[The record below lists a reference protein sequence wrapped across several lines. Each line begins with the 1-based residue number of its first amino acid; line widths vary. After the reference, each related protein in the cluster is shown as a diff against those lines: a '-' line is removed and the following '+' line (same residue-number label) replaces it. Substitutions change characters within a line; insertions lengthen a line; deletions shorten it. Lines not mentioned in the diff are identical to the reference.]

1 MYSKLA
7 ERDLLRKKVIIMNP
21 QIQSEKELDITNNTD
36 LTITETDELLQ
47 SGFTSDEVVSLI
59 WLRNWYQTG
68 GSDRIEVVRY
78 LEFLKLL
85 VVSGRM
91 EL

>member
-1 MYSKLA
+1 
-7 ERDLLRKKVIIMNP
+7 MNP

-36 LTITETDELLQ
+36 ITITETDALLEN
-47 SGFTSDEVVSLI
+47 GFTSDEVVSLI

-68 GSDRIEVVRY
+68 GSDRVEVMRY

-85 VVSGRM
+85 VLTGKM

>member
-1 MYSKLA
+1 
-7 ERDLLRKKVIIMNP
+7 MNP

-36 LTITETDELLQ
+36 ITLTETDALLEN
-47 SGFTSDEVVSLI
+47 GFTSDEVVSLI

-68 GSDRIEVVRY
+68 GSDRVEVVRY

-85 VVSGRM
+85 VLSGKM

>member
-1 MYSKLA
+1 
-7 ERDLLRKKVIIMNP
+7 MNP
-21 QIQSEKELDITNNTD
+21 QIQSEKALDITKNTD
-36 LTITETDELLQ
+36 ITITETDELTEI
-47 SGFTSDEVVSLI
+47 GFTSDEIVSLI

-68 GSDRIEVVRY
+68 GSDRIEVVRH
-78 LEFLKLL
+78 LEFIKLL

>member
-1 MYSKLA
+1 
-7 ERDLLRKKVIIMNP
+7 MNP

-36 LTITETDELLQ
+36 ITITETDKLLQ

-59 WLRNWYQTG
+59 WLRNWYETG
-68 GSDRIEVVRY
+68 GSDRIEVVRH

>member
-1 MYSKLA
+1 
-7 ERDLLRKKVIIMNP
+7 MNP
-21 QIQSEKELDITNNTD
+21 QIQSEKELTITNNTD
-36 LTITETDELLQ
+36 ITITETDTLNE
-47 SGFTSDEVVSLI
+47 SGFTSDEIVSLI

-68 GSDRIEVVRY
+68 GSDRAEVMRH

-85 VVSGRM
+85 VVSGKM

>member
-1 MYSKLA
+1 
-7 ERDLLRKKVIIMNP
+7 MNP
-21 QIQSEKELDITNNTD
+21 QIQSEKALDITKTVD
-36 LTITETDELLQ
+36 ITITETEALLQ
-47 SGFTSDEVVSLI
+47 NGFTSDEIVSLM

-68 GSDRIEVVRY
+68 GSDRNEVVRY

>member
-1 MYSKLA
+1 
-7 ERDLLRKKVIIMNP
+7 MNP
-21 QIQSEKELDITNNTD
+21 QIQSEKELDITNNTNI
-36 LTITETDELLQ
+36 TITETEKLLQ

-59 WLRNWYQTG
+59 WLRNWYETG

>member
-1 MYSKLA
+1 
-7 ERDLLRKKVIIMNP
+7 MNP
-21 QIQSEKELDITNNTD
+21 QIQSEKELTITNNTAIA
-36 LTITETDELLQ
+36 ITETDALLQ
-47 SGFTSDEVVSLI
+47 SGFTSEEVVSLI

-68 GSDRIEVVRY
+68 GSDRVEVVRH

-85 VVSGRM
+85 VVSGKM

>member
-1 MYSKLA
+1 MN
-7 ERDLLRKKVIIMNP
+7 MNP

-36 LTITETDELLQ
+36 ITITETDALLQ
-47 SGFTSDEVVSLI
+47 NGFTSDEIVSLI

-68 GSDRIEVVRY
+68 GSDRIEVMRY

>member
-1 MYSKLA
+1 M
-7 ERDLLRKKVIIMNP
+7 
-21 QIQSEKELDITNNTD
+21 
-36 LTITETDELLQ
+36 TIAETDTLIQ
-47 SGFTSDEVVSLI
+47 NGFTSDEIVSLI

-68 GSDRIEVVRY
+68 GSDRVEVVRY

-85 VVSGRM
+85 VVSGKM

>member
-1 MYSKLA
+1 
-7 ERDLLRKKVIIMNP
+7 MNP

-36 LTITETDELLQ
+36 ITITESDALLQ
-47 SGFTSDEVVSLI
+47 NGFTSDEVVSLI

-68 GSDRIEVVRY
+68 GSDRVEVMRH
-78 LEFLKLL
+78 LEFLKLM
-85 VVSGRM
+85 VISGKI

>member
-1 MYSKLA
+1 
-7 ERDLLRKKVIIMNP
+7 MNP

-36 LTITETDELLQ
+36 ITITETDALLEN
-47 SGFTSDEVVSLI
+47 GFTSDEVVSLI

-68 GSDRIEVVRY
+68 GSDRIEVVRH

>member
-1 MYSKLA
+1 
-7 ERDLLRKKVIIMNP
+7 MNP
-21 QIQSEKELDITNNTD
+21 QIQSEKELTITNTTD
-36 LTITETDELLQ
+36 IAITDALLQ
-47 SGFTSDEVVSLI
+47 NGFTSDEIVSLI

-68 GSDRIEVVRY
+68 GSDRVEVVRY

-85 VVSGRM
+85 VVSGKI

>member
-1 MYSKLA
+1 
-7 ERDLLRKKVIIMNP
+7 MNP
-21 QIQSEKELDITNNTD
+21 QIQSEKELDITNNI
-36 LTITETDELLQ
+36 TITETDKLLQ
-47 SGFTSDEVVSLI
+47 SGFTSDEIVSLI

-68 GSDRIEVVRY
+68 GSDRIEVMRY